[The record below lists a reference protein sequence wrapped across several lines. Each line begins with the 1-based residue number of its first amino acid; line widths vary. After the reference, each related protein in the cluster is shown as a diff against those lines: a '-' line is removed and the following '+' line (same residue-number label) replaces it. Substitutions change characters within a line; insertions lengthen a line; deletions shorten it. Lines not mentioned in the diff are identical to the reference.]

1 MAPKAAIPKKTTKT
15 AKPAIK
21 ASPKKQT
28 TAKKGAAYSC
38 SVCGL
43 RVTVDEACGCV
54 DYCDIMCC
62 GEQMKPVRAK
72 K

>member
-1 MAPKAAIPKKTTKT
+1 MATKAAKPKKAVKTAKKVAPKKT
-15 AKPAIK
+15 A
-21 ASPKKQT
+21 
-28 TAKKGAAYSC
+28 AKKGAAYSC

-43 RVTVDEACGCV
+43 RVTVDETCGCV

-62 GEQMKPVRAK
+62 GTQMKPARAK

>member
-1 MAPKAAIPKKTTKT
+1 MATKTVKPKKT
-15 AKPAIK
+15 AKPAKK
-21 ASPKKQT
+21 ASPKKT

-43 RVTVDEACGCV
+43 RVTVDETCGCGDV
-54 DYCDIMCC
+54 CDIMCC